1 MMWAK
6 WEDQFGTALVHD
18 DVHIEELDQYF
29 KSEEM
34 QPFSC
39 LKYTGYYDD
48 TLYNHR
54 QVNEIENELAV
65 VGTLDLSE
73 TAQNELK
80 ALIEYIGRIKQ
91 DVRKRAILK
100 FYGE

>member
-1 MMWAK
+1 MMWVK

-18 DVHIEELDQYF
+18 DVHIEELDQFF

-54 QVNEIENELAV
+54 QVNEIEKELIV
-65 VGTLDLSE
+65 VGTLDLPE
-73 TAQNELK
+73 TAKNELK
-80 ALIEYIGRIKQ
+80 ALIEYIGRISR
-91 DVRKRAILK
+91 DARKRAILK